1 MRSRTRKTGLFAV
14 VTLAILLATVLHAAA
29 PARTVKIAVLT
40 PGLSFGE
47 VLAGFRDGL
56 SQLGYREH
64 VNLILVVEDTKGTG
78 SDVKAQAQTFVAGK
92 PDVVVTVGTSH
103 TVAAKGATTSDSDRL
118 HMGR

>member
-1 MRSRTRKTGLFAV
+1 MRPRTRKTGLFAV

-64 VNLILVVEDTKGTG
+64 VNLTLVVDGDQVTPAMRQLHAE
-78 SDVKAQAQTFVAGK
+78 FF
-92 PDVVVTVGTSH
+92 PDC
-103 TVAAKGATTSDSDRL
+103 AA
-118 HMGR
+118 